1 VVLQGTSMSAPHFT
15 GVVAL
20 LLEQDPDLTYDEAFE
35 VLMNSSITDDITGSV
50 PNNEF
55 GYGRID
61 VQAALQE
68 LITDVQKEDD
78 VPVAYSLKQNYPNPF
93 NPSTTIEYSLPDNEL
108 VKIKVYDVL
117 GNEITTLVNDIQSAG
132 TYKVSF
138 DAKNLST
145 GVYFYRISAGNFQE
159 IRKMIFLK

>member
-1 VVLQGTSMSAPHFT
+1 
-15 GVVAL
+15 
-20 LLEQDPDLTYDEAFE
+20 LEQDPDLTYDEAFE